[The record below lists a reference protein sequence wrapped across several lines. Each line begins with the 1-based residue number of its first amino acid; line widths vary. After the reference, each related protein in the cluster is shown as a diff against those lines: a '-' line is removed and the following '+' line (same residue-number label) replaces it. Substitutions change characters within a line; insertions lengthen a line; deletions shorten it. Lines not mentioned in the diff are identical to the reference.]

1 VFGIIRR
8 IKGKHTKIFDEL
20 DMMTF
25 GGGEKF
31 YQPIK
36 DFIRRQ
42 GLEELKKIEDIPF
55 GIHSGLERGELRG
68 IFFYYKY
75 SEMFHFWYLYDFD
88 SGSILSN
95 KTEIINFISCNPDEK
110 RVIPDF
116 FDRIY
121 EVNEIIV
128 QRIEELYRELEQ
140 KERTDTEL
148 VRIASDRSSRF
159 IRDLIIG

>member
-1 VFGIIRR
+1 
-8 IKGKHTKIFDEL
+8 
-20 DMMTF
+20 
-25 GGGEKF
+25 
-31 YQPIK
+31 
-36 DFIRRQ
+36 
-42 GLEELKKIEDIPF
+42 
-55 GIHSGLERGELRG
+55 
-68 IFFYYKY
+68 
-75 SEMFHFWYLYDFD
+75 MFHFWYLYDLD